1 MSAQR
6 IQWEGEYLKQA
17 FADEIELAG
26 VHPKIRARRV
36 AMPTD
41 LHILTELYPSLPRGN
56 GFETR
61 LARTTPSLALPRW
74 RRSWVAAGP
83 LIGELNLSI
92 RQDEEEGTV
101 SVGNGTRRRDIT
113 ESFADHPNKDA
124 AICAAIVRAAIRVC
138 TEAREQ
144 QC

>member
-1 MSAQR
+1 MNAAR

-41 LHILTELYPSLPRGN
+41 LHILTELHPSAPRGH
-56 GFETR
+56 GFDTR
-61 LARTTPSLALPRW
+61 MVRTTPAPALPRW

-83 LIGELNLSI
+83 LIAELGLSI
-92 RQDEEEGTV
+92 RQDDEEGTV
-101 SVGNGTRRRDIT
+101 SVGNGSRRRDVT

-138 TEAREQ
+138 AEARESA
-144 QC
+144 